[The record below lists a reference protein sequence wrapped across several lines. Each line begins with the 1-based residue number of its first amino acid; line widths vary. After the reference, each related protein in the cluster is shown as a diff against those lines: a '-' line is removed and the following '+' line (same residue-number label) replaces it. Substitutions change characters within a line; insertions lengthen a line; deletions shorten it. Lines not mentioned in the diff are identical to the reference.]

1 MLDTCKA
8 RAPVGELIF
17 ALWVIDAHS
26 FKGWLSVWI
35 RELGKPAEAELMCDT
50 MNLILTSEEAERIIG
65 WQLGVVLESHRAAVF
80 PS

>member
-1 MLDTCKA
+1 M
-8 RAPVGELIF
+8 IF

-50 MNLILTSEEAERIIG
+50 MNLILTSEEAERMAG
-65 WQLGVVLESHRAAVF
+65 RQLGVSLGKP
-80 PS
+80 PSCSVSELKGTD